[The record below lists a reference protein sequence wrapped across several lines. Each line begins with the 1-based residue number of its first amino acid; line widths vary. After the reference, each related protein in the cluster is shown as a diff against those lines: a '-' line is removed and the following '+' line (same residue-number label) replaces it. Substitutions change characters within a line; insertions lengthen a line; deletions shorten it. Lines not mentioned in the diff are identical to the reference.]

1 MIFMKNRRSM
11 PVTPLSPRQSIMS
24 RFFGSCARAAVALA
38 ILVTG
43 AVAADPAPPAIDD
56 ISSYTRCAGEY
67 QSFVLPGSCDV
78 AYGANGL
85 YVFKTGQSGT
95 VVFSN
100 GTFGDPIPGVAKSG
114 YYRTTVVYPPSD
126 PTGTGTGLTGD
137 YYDNIFVKGFSKR
150 RIDPMINF
158 PWGGADPMPGI
169 AAGAYSVRWTGK
181 IQTRYDDTY
190 TLITT
195 SDDGVRV
202 WVDGQPII
210 NDWTTHG
217 NTENTG
223 TFVSLA
229 GQKHDIRIEY
239 FEGGGGAFMRLE
251 WQSAHQARALVPT
264 SCLFSQGADTPAVLP
279 TYVPGTGT
287 GLTGDYRNYS
297 DLSGSHIRRLD
308 PIINFR
314 WGDGSPDSHIST
326 DNFTVRWTGQI
337 QTRFDGDCTLS
348 TISDD
353 GVLLYLDGKLLIN
366 DWTTHGDKE
375 NTCTFASKAGQ
386 KHDIRIEYFES
397 GGGADMYLKWQSAN
411 EGYTLVPTSCLY
423 PYNMANAIPASSTV
437 SPAFIEGFYGF
448 TAATLNTGVVSD
460 LGDSHFYA
468 NIPLSITG
476 ATSVALTE
484 GSTTAA
490 GNISWTSTLLSG
502 EKKVIVRPKDS
513 LLVEAAQSG
522 TWRVTLNCGPY
533 QAEAPIV
540 AGAKIPVLFPKPGVY
555 LIETLDA
562 LHAVN
567 SSLSVTVPG
576 IDFGT
581 YIACEVNYQ
590 RIKDVTFNAAADSAM
605 VTLSSP
611 DTWIEVGPGTVP
623 AGSAPTLQR
632 LTVKPT
638 MLQASVLTARIGGL
652 SGPIMAQQT
661 IKPFTIRTSATNV
674 VGVAEHYND
683 NSLLCSAELVMSPL
697 LPDLDVY
704 MYIFVAGVTFADS
717 TTKQWL
723 QSNSFTLG
731 SDGFGHLPYG
741 LIRGPGVQSGIC
753 HAWQVYQDG
762 VTVSH

>member
-1 MIFMKNRRSM
+1 MKRESPMTSLFASTRRS
-11 PVTPLSPRQSIMS
+11 
-24 RFFGSCARAAVALA
+24 AVGHVASA
-38 ILVTG
+38 IIAFSVLITG
-43 AVAADPAPPAIDD
+43 AVAADPTPPAIDD

-78 AYGANGL
+78 AYGTNGL

-114 YYRTTVVYPPSD
+114 YFRTTVLYPPSD

-137 YYDNIFVKGFSKR
+137 YYDNIFVKGFFKR

-158 PWGGADPMPGI
+158 PWGGADPMSGI

-217 NTENTG
+217 NKENAG
-223 TFVSLA
+223 TFVSQA

-264 SCLFSQGADTPAVLP
+264 SCLFSQGAETPTVLP

-287 GLTGDYRNYS
+287 GLTGDYRNIS

-314 WGDGSPDSHIST
+314 WGDGSPDSNIAT

-375 NTCTFASKAGQ
+375 NTCTFTSKAGQ

-411 EGYTLVPTSCLY
+411 EGYALVPTSCLY
-423 PYNMANAIPASSTV
+423 PYDMATAIPSSSIV
-437 SPAFIEGFYGF
+437 SPAYIEGFYGS
-448 TAATLNTGVVSD
+448 TVPAISAGVLSD
-460 LGDSHFYA
+460 LGESRFYG
-468 NIPLSITG
+468 NIPLC
-476 ATSVALTE
+476 ATSVTSVSLTE
-484 GSTTAA
+484 DGIVKTGSIEWETTLIED
-490 GNISWTSTLLSG
+490 NKNL
-502 EKKVIVRPKDS
+502 IVSVGDS
-513 LLVEAAQSG
+513 LLFQAIQGGSLKIFEGYTSFGCTVVIAPPKPEPVTFSKPGLFVLKLYNQASDEVASMNITVVG
-522 TWRVTLNCGPY
+522 TDLAMQPIADHLGFAREVTVTVTPKN
-533 QAEAPIV
+533 APISFESSNLSLV
-540 AGAKIPVLFPKPGVY
+540 AIGTPVFTNNQATILVTSLRPGCAEIWADVMIGSRKKTISRRQVESFTLTTSAKK
-555 LIETLDA
+555 
-562 LHAVN
+562 
-567 SSLSVTVPG
+567 
-576 IDFGT
+576 
-581 YIACEVNYQ
+581 YIAVISTNPDGSKLALAQ
-590 RIKDVTFNAAADSAM
+590 LTMTPLIPDIGIHMTTF
-605 VTLSSP
+605 SS
-611 DTWIEVGPGTVP
+611 G
-623 AGSAPTLQR
+623 
-632 LTVKPT
+632 LT
-638 MLQASVLTARIGGL
+638 
-652 SGPIMAQQT
+652 
-661 IKPFTIRTSATNV
+661 F
-674 VGVAEHYND
+674 D
-683 NSLLCSAELVMSPL
+683 
-697 LPDLDVY
+697 
-704 MYIFVAGVTFADS
+704 DS
-717 TTKQWL
+717 TTL
-723 QSNSFTLG
+723 RDLSTNIFLPDGTYLYRLLRA
-731 SDGFGHLPYG
+731 SDGNIHY
-741 LIRGPGVQSGIC
+741 C
-753 HAWQVYQDG
+753 HTFRAMQNNKWI
-762 VTVSH
+762 SP